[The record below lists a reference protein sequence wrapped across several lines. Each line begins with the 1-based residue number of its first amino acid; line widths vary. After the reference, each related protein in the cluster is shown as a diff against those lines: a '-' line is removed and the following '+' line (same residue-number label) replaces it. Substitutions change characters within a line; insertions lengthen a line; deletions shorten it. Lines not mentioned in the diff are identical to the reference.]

1 VDGFP
6 SAPPLGETVLVAVP
20 STVITVALVGA
31 ECSGKSTLANAL
43 TQALRALGHDA
54 VLVPEYLREFC
65 ERHGRTPTLQEQCGI
80 GAEQS
85 RRIAGAAAR
94 HDTVVADT
102 TALMTAA
109 YSNVV
114 FGDDSL
120 DAPALAAHR
129 HCDLTLLLGLD
140 LPWQADRMQR
150 DGAHMQAPVD
160 AWLRQA
166 LDAAGL
172 PFSVVCGDTA
182 SRVHSAL
189 AAVRSIRARPAT
201 VRPASSWRWR
211 CRHCDAES

>member
-1 VDGFP
+1 M
-6 SAPPLGETVLVAVP
+6 P
-20 STVITVALVGA
+20 STTITVALVGA
-31 ECSGKSTLANAL
+31 ECSGKSTLADAL

-65 ERHGRTPTLQEQCGI
+65 ERHGRTPTQQEQCAI

-85 RRIAGAAAR
+85 LRIAEAAAR
-94 HDTVVADT
+94 HGTVVADT

-150 DGAHMQAPVD
+150 DGAHMRAPVD

-166 LDAAGL
+166 LDVAGL
-172 PFSVVCGDTA
+172 PFSVVCGDAA
-182 SRVHSAL
+182 SRLHSAL
-189 AAVRSIRARPAT
+189 AAVRVVRARPAT
-201 VRPASSWRWR
+201 ARSASSWRWH
-211 CRHCDAES
+211 CRHCDAEF